1 MRSLYINQS
10 PVYFRKYLGET
21 QSVDKWGNRTGEPVA
36 SYDDVQECML
46 TVAPNKTQESVFMF
60 GTLTDYDKPAS
71 TSDTSIELDENSIV
85 WLNLGYVFDHK
96 TTATYS
102 VGDLCI
108 YDGEIYRCITAT
120 PAEEFDAD
128 KWAKVPHNAIC
139 KKRAPWKNS
148 IAFALKDVDV
158 SD

>member
-10 PVYFRKYLGET
+10 PVYFRNYIGDT
-21 QSVDKWGNRTGEPVA
+21 QAVDKWGNRTGEPIA
-36 SYDDVQECML
+36 SYDNVKECLL

-60 GTLTDYDKPAS
+60 GTLTDYDKPAT
-71 TSDTSIELDENSIV
+71 TSDKTVALNENSIL
-85 WLNLGYVFDHK
+85 WLDLGYIFAHSIA
-96 TTATYS
+96 ATYS

-108 YDGEIYRCITAT
+108 YGGEIYRCITASA
-120 PAEEFDAD
+120 AEEFVPA